1 MAFCGAE
8 AAEDTPWEMDAGVRR
23 GEGGLGDSLSKGR
36 NKQSVSWEQEGG
48 LQRVDDP
55 GICCGCWTLGNCC
68 GVFVG
73 GGSGSF
79 LGFLGFLAEE

>member
-48 LQRVDDP
+48 LQRVDD
-55 GICCGCWTLGNCC
+55 LG
-68 GVFVG
+68 
-73 GGSGSF
+73 
-79 LGFLGFLAEE
+79 